1 MTLPKYEHKTISIGA
16 SFPDYTV
23 ITQCIPD
30 CPACASE
37 ATLCKVMGWGE
48 SECPHFVNQEKR
60 ECAKCWYELRREALE
75 AK

>member
-30 CPACASE
+30 CPACA
-37 ATLCKVMGWGE
+37 LRKVVEWLVERKYQFSDGE
-48 SECPHFVNQEKR
+48 GLYLMPKDW
-60 ECAKCWYELRREALE
+60 AELRREALE
-75 AK
+75 AKP